1 MGGEPLYNM
10 PQMDNQMMAPDSGM
24 EEEPDMNMPPQNDD
38 MMGGNEM
45 SDEMPIN
52 DGMGMEGNEE
62 MSAEGDESGE
72 IQSMAGKLANS
83 LRNTENVN
91 DKKFAA
97 GMINA
102 AAIEGLSSQDR
113 KDILKKIKS
122 NEGDEMIGEQFVFT
136 KKQINEIQKEIK
148 KK

>member
-1 MGGEPLYNM
+1 MGGEPLNNM
-10 PQMDNQMMAPDSGM
+10 PQMDNQMMVPDSGM

-45 SDEMPIN
+45 SGEMPIN

>member
-1 MGGEPLYNM
+1 MGGEPLNNM
-10 PQMDNQMMAPDSGM
+10 PQMDNQMMTPEPGM
-24 EEEPDMNMPPQNDD
+24 EDEPDMNMPPQDNE

-45 SDEMPIN
+45 SDEMPMN
-52 DGMGMEGNEE
+52 NGMGMEGDNE
-62 MSAEGDESGE
+62 MSAEGDASSE

-113 KDILKKIKS
+113 KDIIKKIKS

>member
-1 MGGEPLYNM
+1 MGGEPLNNM

-24 EEEPDMNMPPQNDD
+24 EEEPNMNMPPQNDD